1 MSEIFMHIMN
11 DFVEFYAHFGGSI
24 WLLIV
29 LFIILSIWIVTTKFR
44 ESWFSIFF
52 ENIFEKVYE
61 FFEDIL
67 WQEEKNW
74 IKLYVTIL
82 FFIILFSNLLWVFL
96 EFFLPIFWDDM
107 HHFATIPS
115 ADINFNIAM
124 SIVALIIILLEQ
136 FKSLWFKKW
145 LYEYF
150 PILGKNYLPYTRGN
164 LPNYVDIPLFILV
177 KIFDIIISMFLWL
190 LEIVG
195 HIAKIIS
202 LSFRLFWNVTS
213 WWVLLAMIFTALWA
227 FTASNLWFNF
237 PILAPIILYLQEI
250 LVALIQ
256 ALVFPLLVSIFIK
269 VSKLH

>member
-1 MSEIFMHIMN
+1 MSELFTKIMS
-11 DFVEFYAHFGGSI
+11 DFEGFYAHFGVSI

-29 LFIILSIWIVTTKFR
+29 LFIILSIWIVVTKFK
-44 ESWFSIFF
+44 ESSFAIFF

-82 FFIILFSNLLWVFL
+82 FFVILFSNLLWVFL
-96 EFFLPIFWDDM
+96 ELLIPIFGEAL

-124 SIVALIIILLEQ
+124 SLVALTIILLEQ
-136 FKSLWFKKW
+136 FKALWFKKAI
-145 LYEYF
+145 YEYF
-150 PILGKNYLPYTRGN
+150 PILWKDYLPYTRWA
-164 LPNYVDIPLFILV
+164 LPKYIDIPLFIIV
-177 KIFDIIISMFLWL
+177 KFFDIVISMFLWL

-195 HIAKIIS
+195 HLAKIVS

-213 WWVLLAMIFTALWA
+213 GWALLTMIFAALGA
-227 FTASNLWFNF
+227 FTAANLWFEF
-237 PILAPIILYLQEI
+237 PVLAPIILYLQEI